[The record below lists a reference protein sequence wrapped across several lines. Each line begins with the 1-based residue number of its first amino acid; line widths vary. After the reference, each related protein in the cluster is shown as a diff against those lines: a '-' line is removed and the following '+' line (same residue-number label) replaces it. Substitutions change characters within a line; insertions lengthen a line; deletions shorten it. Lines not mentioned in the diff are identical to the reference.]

1 MKEVTRNTVSPRYIP
16 FAFLFN
22 IRETKTTKGKN
33 NVKVTIYIPPYDEYG
48 KEPDTQYM
56 EMVAEMLAEADW
68 RSISTDEYSK
78 ELENGDCV
86 FIPDE
91 NWEYQIDYRGVKRT
105 TFAEKIDVLL
115 KDETIPNEDKGDLS
129 LLKDFTPPEILLN
142 TKTMLQVLNLLK
154 EIYHPKNGYNLS
166 DYCEWSKQIY
176 LYKIVVAHF
185 DDFGN
190 HIVGSYYACRE
201 ERRVFRHHL
210 KPNFWYTV
218 REMLSLG
225 ELQKF
230 TSVNGIFVETP
241 DIKLPLENFRGAV
254 GTFRI
259 AYFDS
264 EEHFNPLLMNY
275 VTAIKG
281 NFSLVDS
288 YNISTKAKQVLF
300 SLDGEDKDVVHWI
313 YEYDHNLLVIVKK
326 EFSQHKRKKE

>member
-1 MKEVTRNTVSPRYIP
+1 MKEVARNTVSPRYIP
-16 FAFLFN
+16 FVFVFD
-22 IRETKTTKGKN
+22 IPETESTKGKD
-33 NVKVTIYIPPYDEYG
+33 NVKVTIYIPPYDEYSKG
-48 KEPDTQYM
+48 PDTQYM
-56 EMVAEMLAEADW
+56 EAVAELLAEADW
-68 RSISTDEYSK
+68 RNVSIDEYSK
-78 ELENGDCV
+78 ELENGDCIS
-86 FIPDE
+86 IPDE

-105 TFAEKIDVLL
+105 TFAEKIDALL
-115 KDETIPNEDKGDLS
+115 EDETIPNEDKGDLS
-129 LLKDFTPPEILLN
+129 LLKELSPREILLN
-142 TKTMLQVLNLLK
+142 TKTMIQVLSLLK
-154 EIYHPKNGYNLS
+154 EAYHPKNGYNLS
-166 DYCEWSKQIY
+166 DYCEWSKQIF
-176 LYKIVVAHF
+176 LYKLAVTHF

-210 KPNFWYTV
+210 KPNFWYAV

-230 TSVNGIFVETP
+230 TSVNGIFVEAS

-275 VTAIKG
+275 VTSIKG

-288 YNISTKAKQVLF
+288 YNISMKAKQVLF